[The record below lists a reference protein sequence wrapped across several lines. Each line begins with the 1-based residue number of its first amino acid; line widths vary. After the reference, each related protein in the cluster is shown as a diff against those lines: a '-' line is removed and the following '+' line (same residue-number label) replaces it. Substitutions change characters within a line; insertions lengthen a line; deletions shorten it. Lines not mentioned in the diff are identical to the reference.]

1 MEIFHVRKP
10 FFSEEEIQ
18 NYIQNIPSKYHS
30 KISLHSQYLKFH
42 SLKELESCKEEYDYA
57 FLSPIFDSISKVG
70 YKSTFNLD
78 EVKSFLQKRKKYF
91 NQCHAERS
99 RSILLNDKKDFSAA
113 LEMTDSRALIALG
126 GIDENKIEI
135 VSELGFDGVA
145 VLGALWT
152 NKNPVEK
159 FKRLLSL
166 CNSIETP
173 DRVSN
178 PVRGKTTTD
187 LNNFKI
193 TNV

>member
-1 MEIFHVRKP
+1 MEIFHVHKP
-10 FFSEEEIQ
+10 LFSGEEIQ
-18 NYIQNIPSKYHS
+18 NYIHQIPSQYHH
-30 KISLHSQYLKFH
+30 KITLHSNHLKFH
-42 SLKELESCKEEYDYA
+42 SLKELEVCKEKFDYA
-57 FLSPIFDSISKVG
+57 FLSPIFDSISKAG

-113 LEMTDSRALIALG
+113 LEMTDRRALIALG

-135 VSELGFDGVA
+135 ACELGFEGVA

-159 FKRLLSL
+159 FKQLLKI
-166 CNSIETP
+166 CNACPSIK
-173 DRVSN
+173 SKN
-178 PVRGKTTTD
+178 YA
-187 LNNFKI
+187 
-193 TNV
+193 